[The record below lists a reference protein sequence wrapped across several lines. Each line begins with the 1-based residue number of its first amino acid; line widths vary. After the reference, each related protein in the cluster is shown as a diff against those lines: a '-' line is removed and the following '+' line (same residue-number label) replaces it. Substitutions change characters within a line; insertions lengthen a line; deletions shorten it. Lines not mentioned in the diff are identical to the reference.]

1 MVAKTT
7 ANKKINVVSDEIR
20 SEPLKDEFEI
30 KLVRR
35 MIKQHTKEPLRNLII
50 FNLGINNGIR
60 TNDIL
65 KLKISDVWG
74 KEYTTIRESKTGKQR
89 EISLFVAN
97 LQNDIKE
104 YVGNMKWD
112 YDTYLFRSY
121 KNPSEPIKTVAIYRM
136 FKRINEVSGGQLPH
150 LTAHSMRRTF
160 GYQYYKKTHDIVT
173 LMKLFNHSKQA
184 ITLRYIGI
192 EREEIRNSLRDFEL

>member
-1 MVAKTT
+1 MVAKT
-7 ANKKINVVSDEIR
+7 NKKINVVSDEVR
-20 SEPLKDEFEI
+20 SEPLKDEYEI

-60 TNDIL
+60 TNDML
-65 KLKISDVWG
+65 KLKVSDVWD
-74 KEYTTIRESKTGKQR
+74 KDYATIRESKTGKQR
-89 EISLFVAN
+89 EIRLNVAN
-97 LQNDIKE
+97 LQDDIKA
-104 YVGNMKWD
+104 YVGNRKWND
-112 YDTYLFRSY
+112 DTYLFTSY

-160 GYQYYKKTHDIVT
+160 GYMYYKKTHDIVT

-192 EREEIRNSLRDFEL
+192 EREEIRESLKDFVL

>member
-1 MVAKTT
+1 MVAKTKT
-7 ANKKINVVSDEIR
+7 NKKINVVSDKIR

-30 KLVRR
+30 DLVRR
-35 MIKQHTKEPLRNLII
+35 MIKKHTKEPLRNLII

-65 KLKISDVWG
+65 KLKVKDVWN
-74 KEYTTIRESKTGKQR
+74 KDYTTIRESKTGKQR
-89 EISLFVAN
+89 EIRLNVAN

-104 YVGNMKWD
+104 YVGNRKWND
-112 YDTYLFRSY
+112 DTYLFTSY
-121 KNPSEPIKTVAIYRM
+121 KNPSEPIKTVAVYRM
-136 FKRINEVSGGQLPH
+136 FKRINEVSGNQLPH

-160 GYQYYKKTHDIVT
+160 GYWYYKQTKDIVT

>member
-1 MVAKTT
+1 MVAKT
-7 ANKKINVVSDEIR
+7 KSKRKIVNDEVR
-20 SEPLKDEFEI
+20 SEPLKDEYEI
-30 KLVRR
+30 ELVRR
-35 MIKQHTKEPLRNLII
+35 MIRDHTKEPLRNLII

-65 KLKISDVWG
+65 KLKVSDVWN

-89 EISLFVAN
+89 EIRLNVAN
-97 LQNDIKE
+97 LQQDIKT
-104 YVGNMKWD
+104 YVGNRKWND
-112 YDTYLFRSY
+112 DTYLFTSY
-121 KNPSEPIKTVAIYRM
+121 KNPSEPIQTVAIYRM

>member
-1 MVAKTT
+1 MVKS
-7 ANKKINVVSDEIR
+7 KRKIVNDEVR

-30 KLVRR
+30 DLVRR
-35 MIKQHTKEPLRNLII
+35 MIKKHTKEPLRNLII

-65 KLKISDVWG
+65 KLKIKDVWG

-89 EISLFVAN
+89 EIRLNVAN
-97 LQNDIKE
+97 LQNDIKK

-112 YDTYLFRSY
+112 DNTYLFRSY
-121 KNPSEPIKTVAIYRM
+121 KNPSEPIKTIAVYRM
-136 FKRINEVSGGQLPH
+136 FKRINEQSGGQLPH